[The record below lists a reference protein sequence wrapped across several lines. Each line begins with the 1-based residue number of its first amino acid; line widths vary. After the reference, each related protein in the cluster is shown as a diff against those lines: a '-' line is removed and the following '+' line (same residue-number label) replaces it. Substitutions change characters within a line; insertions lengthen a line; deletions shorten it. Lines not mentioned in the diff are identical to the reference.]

1 MEGSSSRL
9 QLKQQVQTVLGP
21 LLLTWFIKWINN
33 YIHFKV
39 YRETIYPLP
48 IFNSWTVQVFTNGYV
63 MSSNTLLCLRI
74 LIHAASSLQWP
85 SASFESVMETYWY
98 IIQLCFAISAHR
110 IKNCEIRVGLDE
122 SDIGNNAVCVL
133 WLEEMGP
140 MVSKRFSCI
149 PNLYGNWISV
159 NKTTPVGPE
168 ILQLQEVQVF
178 GSGYYP
184 TMGLTY
190 PPPPPH

>member
-1 MEGSSSRL
+1 MLRL
-9 QLKQQVQTVLGP
+9 P
-21 LLLTWFIKWINN
+21 YND
-33 YIHFKV
+33 H
-39 YRETIYPLP
+39 LP
-48 IFNSWTVQVFTNGYV
+48 HLNPSWKPTGISFNFHS
-63 MSSNTLLCLRI
+63 
-74 LIHAASSLQWP
+74 
-85 SASFESVMETYWY
+85 TYHSTFN
-98 IIQLCFAISAHR
+98 CFAISAHR

-159 NKTTPVGPE
+159 NKTTPPVGAE

-190 PPPPPH
+190 PPPPLVLHICVGELDEHWFR